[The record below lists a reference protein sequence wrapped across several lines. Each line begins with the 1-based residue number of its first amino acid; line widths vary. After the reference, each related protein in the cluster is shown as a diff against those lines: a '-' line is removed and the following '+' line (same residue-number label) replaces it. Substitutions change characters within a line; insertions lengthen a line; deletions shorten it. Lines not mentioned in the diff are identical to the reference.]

1 MCKENIIEIKMC
13 VVRWRT
19 TNKFDII
26 GLLPI
31 KLEVAAPT
39 QSWSAVCKQFQL
51 YNPQWIISIKVKS
64 AGTQKWFWNLLITK
78 LFWKEI
84 FTPFGR
90 SCDQRLKNCFWT
102 KNECSWKADR
112 KLAQNTDFQIRLHSI
127 TKVDIIANVIKS
139 STNTH
144 RPGRPLRINLMSRY
158 ICFSQIG
165 PFDVSFE
172 ELFSKVQNPGGFFRK
187 NVF

>member
-39 QSWSAVCKQFQL
+39 QSCAAVCKQFQL

-64 AGTQKWFWNLLITK
+64 AGTQKCFWNLLITK

-84 FTPFGR
+84 FTPFG
-90 SCDQRLKNCFWT
+90 N
-102 KNECSWKADR
+102 
-112 KLAQNTDFQIRLHSI
+112 LAGL
-127 TKVDIIANVIKS
+127 VIKDCRILFGP
-139 STNTH
+139 STSAV
-144 RPGRPLRINLMSRY
+144 GK
-158 ICFSQIG
+158 QA
-165 PFDVSFE
+165 
-172 ELFSKVQNPGGFFRK
+172 GGGDWHKTLTFK
-187 NVF
+187 SDCIPSP

>member
-64 AGTQKWFWNLLITK
+64 AGTQKCFWNLLITK

-90 SCDQRLKNCFWT
+90 SCDERLKNCFWT

-127 TKVDIIANVIKS
+127 TRVW
-139 STNTH
+139 
-144 RPGRPLRINLMSRY
+144 LQM
-158 ICFSQIG
+158 
-165 PFDVSFE
+165 
-172 ELFSKVQNPGGFFRK
+172 
-187 NVF
+187 

>member
-1 MCKENIIEIKMC
+1 MCKEDIIEIKMC

-64 AGTQKWFWNLLITK
+64 AGTQKCFWNLLITK
-78 LFWKEI
+78 RFLMKYSHLLVIWLVLWSKIAEFFLDQVQVQLDSRQLEEI
-84 FTPFGR
+84 G
-90 SCDQRLKNCFWT
+90 T
-102 KNECSWKADR
+102 KQWLPN
-112 KLAQNTDFQIRLHSI
+112 QIAFYHHSM
-127 TKVDIIANVIKS
+127 IANVNLK
-139 STNTH
+139 TN
-144 RPGRPLRINLMSRY
+144 
-158 ICFSQIG
+158 
-165 PFDVSFE
+165 
-172 ELFSKVQNPGGFFRK
+172 
-187 NVF
+187 